1 MYDFDSIIDRRSTDS
16 FKWDVGENELPMWVA
31 DMDFAAAPEIVEAF
45 SERLKHGIFGYC
57 KLNDEWYDAYT
68 EWWKRRHGLEMD
80 RDGLIFASGVVPAI
94 LSVVKHLTSPG
105 DRIIMLTPMYNHFY
119 SCISENGRRIEE
131 VELVYNGEGYS
142 IDFDKLKAAMKDS
155 DSHLMIFCN
164 PQNPTGTIWSREEIY
179 RIGELCRR
187 YDITVI
193 SDEIHCDIITPG
205 KEYVPFASVSENCRD
220 ISITCIAPTKAFNL
234 AGLQSAA
241 LYVYQ
246 EELRKRVS
254 FAVQRDELSMP
265 NTFASAAAVAAFTN
279 GEAWLSELN
288 EYIYENKKAVNEYLN
303 NELSGIKAVKGDAAY
318 LMWLDCTALDI
329 GSRKLSKMIR
339 EKSGLYLMSGSHYGK
354 GGNGFLRMNVACPR
368 ALLYDGLDRLKA
380 AVGSL

>member
-45 SERLKHGIFGYC
+45 FERLKHGIFGYC

-68 EWWKRRHGLEMD
+68 EWWKRRHALEMD

-142 IDFDKLKAAMKDS
+142 IDFDKLEAAIKDS

-265 NTFASAAAVAAFTN
+265 NTFASAAAVAAFTK

>member
-45 SERLKHGIFGYC
+45 FERLKHGIFGYC

-303 NELSGIKAVKGDAAY
+303 NELSGIKAGKGDATY

>member
-265 NTFASAAAVAAFTN
+265 NTFASAAAVAAFTK

>member
-45 SERLKHGIFGYC
+45 FERLKHGIFGYC

-142 IDFDKLKAAMKDS
+142 IDFDKLEAAMKDS

-265 NTFASAAAVAAFTN
+265 NTFASAAAVAAFTK

>member
-1 MYDFDSIIDRRSTDS
+1 MII
-16 FKWDVGENELPMWVA
+16 KM
-31 DMDFAAAPEIVEAF
+31 
-45 SERLKHGIFGYC
+45 K
-57 KLNDEWYDAYT
+57 
-68 EWWKRRHGLEMD
+68 
-80 RDGLIFASGVVPAI
+80 
-94 LSVVKHLTSPG
+94 
-105 DRIIMLTPMYNHFY
+105 FY
-119 SCISENGRRIEE
+119 I
-131 VELVYNGEGYS
+131 
-142 IDFDKLKAAMKDS
+142 KK
-155 DSHLMIFCN
+155 
-164 PQNPTGTIWSREEIY
+164 
-179 RIGELCRR
+179 
-187 YDITVI
+187 ITI

-265 NTFASAAAVAAFTN
+265 NTFASAAAVAAFTK

>member
-45 SERLKHGIFGYC
+45 FERLKHGIFGYC

-265 NTFASAAAVAAFTN
+265 NTFASAAAVAAFTK

-303 NELSGIKAVKGDAAY
+303 NELSGIKAGKGDATY

>member
-45 SERLKHGIFGYC
+45 FERLKHGIFGYC

-68 EWWKRRHGLEMD
+68 EWWKQRHALEMD

-142 IDFDKLKAAMKDS
+142 IDFDKLEAAMKDS

-265 NTFASAAAVAAFTN
+265 NTFASAAAVAAFTK

>member
-1 MYDFDSIIDRRSTDS
+1 MFTDS

-265 NTFASAAAVAAFTN
+265 NTFASAAAVAAFTK

>member
-45 SERLKHGIFGYC
+45 FERLKHGIFGYC

-142 IDFDKLKAAMKDS
+142 IDFDKLEAAMKDS

-205 KEYVPFASVSENCRD
+205 REYVPFASVSENCRD

>member
-45 SERLKHGIFGYC
+45 FERLKHGIFGYC

-68 EWWKRRHGLEMD
+68 EWWKRRHALEMD

-142 IDFDKLKAAMKDS
+142 IDFDKLEAAMKDS

-265 NTFASAAAVAAFTN
+265 NTFASAAAVAAFTK

>member
-45 SERLKHGIFGYC
+45 SKRLKHGIFGYC

-142 IDFDKLKAAMKDS
+142 IDFDKLEAAMKNS

-265 NTFASAAAVAAFTN
+265 NTFASAAAVAAFTK

-339 EKSGLYLMSGSHYGK
+339 EKSGLYLMSGSYYGK

-368 ALLYDGLDRLKA
+368 ALLYDGLNRLKA
-380 AVGSL
+380 AVSSL

>member
-142 IDFDKLKAAMKDS
+142 IDFDKLEAAMKDS

-265 NTFASAAAVAAFTN
+265 NTFASAAAAAAFTK

-339 EKSGLYLMSGSHYGK
+339 EKSGLYLMSGSYYGK

-368 ALLYDGLDRLKA
+368 ALLYDGLNRLKA
-380 AVGSL
+380 AVSSL

>member
-45 SERLKHGIFGYC
+45 FERLKHGIFGYC

-265 NTFASAAAVAAFTN
+265 NTFASAAAVAAFTK

>member
-45 SERLKHGIFGYC
+45 FERLKHGIFGYC

-142 IDFDKLKAAMKDS
+142 IDFDKLEAAIKDS

-265 NTFASAAAVAAFTN
+265 NTFASAAAVAAFTK